1 MALDGKLLAEARA
14 DLEKIREENKAE
26 EARRRD
32 EVFGKLPELRQIDR
46 RLRSMMGEV
55 ISATLGGDAARVS
68 ALERESL
75 DLQARSAECL
85 TEHGYPA
92 DYLEEIIRCRRCS
105 DSGYAD
111 GSICSCLRRLYDS
124 RAAKELS
131 SLPGLGTASF
141 EAFDLSFYDT
151 VPDAASGISPRRRM
165 ERTLTLA
172 KGYAAGFGSDSPN
185 LLFQGGTG
193 LGKTFLSSCIA
204 RVVAAQ
210 GYSVVYETAVA
221 ALEAFETR
229 KFSRNP
235 EDVEKAEEIT
245 RRYLHCDLMILDD
258 LGTEMVTAFSISA
271 LYTLI
276 NTRLANHKKTIISTN
291 LTMEELRR
299 TYSAQIVSRLEGEYF
314 SLPFAGRDIRMQK
327 KERGIH

>member
-1 MALDGKLLAEARA
+1 MALDGKLLAEARE

-26 EARRRD
+26 QARRRD
-32 EVFGKLPELRQIDR
+32 EVFGNLPELRQIDR
-46 RLRSMMGEV
+46 RLRMMMNEV
-55 ISATLGGDAARVS
+55 IAATLRGDAAQVA
-68 ALERESL
+68 ALEQESL
-75 DLQARSAECL
+75 NLQARSMECL
-85 TEHGYPA
+85 AEHGYPA
-92 DYLEEIIRCRRCS
+92 EYLEDIVSCS
-105 DSGYAD
+105 KCGDSGYAD
-111 GSICSCLRRLYDS
+111 GRICSCLRRLYDI
-124 RAAKELS
+124 RAAKGLS

-141 EAFDLSFYDT
+141 DAFDLSFYDT
-151 VPDAASGISPRRRM
+151 APDPVSGISPRRRM
-165 ERTLTLA
+165 ERALTLA

-204 RVVAAQ
+204 RVVASQ

-235 EDVEKAEEIT
+235 EEVEQAEETT

-258 LGTEMVTAFSISA
+258 LGTEMVTTFSISA

-276 NTRLANHKKTIISTN
+276 NSRLTNNKKTIISTN
-291 LTMEELRR
+291 LTIEELRR
-299 TYSAQIVSRLEGEYF
+299 LYSPQIVSRLEGEYF
-314 SLPFAGRDIRMQK
+314 SLLFAGRDIRVQK